1 MSEEDVGSVF
11 VEDGGNGG
19 LDPETGGGNGGGK
32 GELDPETGGRK
43 GGLVPDTGGG
53 NGRLDR
59 NSSESNAMYLISM
72 SSILFNWVFISCSS
86 VAHVH
91 VHEQVSLRA

>member
-1 MSEEDVGSVF
+1 MSEDFGSVF

-43 GGLVPDTGGG
+43 RGLVTDTGGG
-53 NGRLDR
+53 
-59 NSSESNAMYLISM
+59 Y
-72 SSILFNWVFISCSS
+72 
-86 VAHVH
+86 
-91 VHEQVSLRA
+91 

>member
-1 MSEEDVGSVF
+1 MEIEIIHELCQKMLAVCCLF

-43 GGLVPDTGGG
+43 RGLVTDTGGG
-53 NGRLDR
+53 N
-59 NSSESNAMYLISM
+59 
-72 SSILFNWVFISCSS
+72 
-86 VAHVH
+86 
-91 VHEQVSLRA
+91 